1 MEMQGRTRE
10 GLAFLAA
17 TESAWGEGTG
27 FSVHL
32 AWHQA
37 LFHLDAV
44 DPHSA
49 LTVYD
54 AQIAKPGASDMSVL
68 ADASALLWRL
78 QLRNIEVGGRWRL
91 LADRWEMHSFAGVRP
106 FYAVHAMMAF
116 AAAGR
121 TAAAARVFEALP
133 HTDSKQRLAVASAGG
148 ACGAVLRSAARLRP
162 QRLCG
167 VRRMAGARAPHR
179 GSLRR
184 QPRTVRPHPSHVHRG
199 GIARAKGASC
209 PRAGGGAR
217 STETSEPAQSAA
229 AAAPGADN
237 AWDA

>member
-37 LFHLDAV
+37 LFHLDAD

-49 LTVYD
+49 LAIYD

-78 QLRNIEVGGRWRL
+78 QLRNIEVGERWRR
-91 LADRWEMHSFAGVRP
+91 LADRWEMQSLAGVRP
-106 FYAVHAMMAF
+106 FYVVHAMMAF

-133 HTDSKQRLAVASAGG
+133 RTTRATPRRRAPGG
-148 ACGAVLRSAARLRP
+148 CACGAVLRSAARLRP

-167 VRRMAGARAPHR
+167 VR
-179 GSLRR
+179 
-184 QPRTVRPHPSHVHRG
+184 
-199 GIARAKGASC
+199 
-209 PRAGGGAR
+209 
-217 STETSEPAQSAA
+217 
-229 AAAPGADN
+229 
-237 AWDA
+237 